1 MKDWLKRLGI
11 VLLALFLLVYVGY
24 QIFLVL
30 YSNVTVETVVAYS
43 VYDTVETQA
52 IAIRSETQV
61 EAEVGNNYLFYTLE
75 NGNRVSKNGTVAH
88 LYAEEETAGLQEQL
102 ALLDEDIAL
111 LESAQALAE
120 SEYAGLEAI
129 EQQLTRKVQELA
141 VYVNGQNAEELRA
154 MHAQLLSLMN
164 KRQVIIGAVE
174 NYTSKIEQLKAER
187 NALAARVVAPVGA
200 VRAPRSGYFVDRADG
215 FETYFSAKD
224 DDVAALTAEE
234 VQAALTASPSV
245 SASCVGKIV
254 AEYDWYLA
262 CSVDSQKAAALEVGD
277 SLNIRLPFVTAETV
291 PTKVLAVNHG
301 ANNQSA
307 LILKCSLMSE
317 ELSDIRI
324 ESVQL
329 LMEEHNGLRLP
340 DKALHFDENNRAGA
354 YVRMGTTVTFRYV
367 DILYHNE
374 KDKYSICAIPNAAD
388 KSYVQ
393 LYDDVIVEGKD
404 LYDGKVVQS

>member
-1 MKDWLKRLGI
+1 MKDWIKRLGI
-11 VLLALFLLVYVGY
+11 ILLAVFLLVYVGY

-30 YSNVTVETVVAYS
+30 YSNVTVETVMAYS

-52 IAIRSETQV
+52 IAIRNETQV
-61 EAEVGNNYLFYTLE
+61 EADVGNNHLFYTLK
-75 NGNRVSKNGTVAH
+75 NGNRVSKNGMVAQ

-102 ALLDEDIAL
+102 ALLDEEIAL
-111 LESAQALAE
+111 LESAQALAD

-129 EQQLTRKVQELA
+129 EQQLTKKIRDLA
-141 VYVNGQNAEELRA
+141 VYANGQNTEELRN
-154 MHAQLLSLMN
+154 MHTQLLSLMN
-164 KRQVIIGAVE
+164 KRQVIVGTISDFT
-174 NYTSKIEQLKAER
+174 NKLEQLRQER
-187 NALAARVVAPVGA
+187 STLAGRVAPPVGI
-200 VRAPRSGYFVDRADG
+200 VKAPRSGYFVDYADG
-215 FETYFSAKD
+215 FETYFSAND
-224 DDVAALTAEE
+224 DDIAALTAEE
-234 VQAALTASPSV
+234 VQEALAFTPSV
-245 SASCVGKIV
+245 SDTCIGKVV

-262 CSVDSQKAAALEVGD
+262 CSISGEKAATLEVGD
-277 SLNIRLPFVTAETV
+277 ELKIKLPFVTADII
-291 PTKVLAVNHG
+291 PTKVLAVNQG

-329 LMEEHNGLRLP
+329 LMEEHSGLRLP
-340 DKALHFDENNRAGA
+340 DKALHFDANNRAGA

-374 KDKYSICAIPNAAD
+374 KDKYSICAIPNVAD
-388 KSYVQ
+388 KTYVQ

>member
-11 VLLALFLLVYVGY
+11 ITLALFLLVYVGY

-30 YSNVTVETVVAYS
+30 YSNVTVETVAAYS

-52 IAIRSETQV
+52 IAIRTETQV
-61 EAEVGNNYLFYTLE
+61 EAEVGENYLFYTLQ
-75 NGNRVSKNGTVAH
+75 NGNRVSKNGTVAQ
-88 LYAEEETAGLQEQL
+88 LYLEEETAGLQEQL
-102 ALLDEDIAL
+102 ALLDEEIAL
-111 LESAQALAE
+111 LESAQALAD

-129 EQQLTRKVQELA
+129 EQQLTRQIRDLA

-154 MHAQLLSLMN
+154 IHAQLLSLMN
-164 KRQVIIGAVE
+164 KRQVIVGSI
-174 NYTSKIEQLKAER
+174 NDFSSKLEQLRNER
-187 NALAARVVAPVGA
+187 TNLASRITPPVGTIN
-200 VRAPRSGYFVDRADG
+200 APRSGYFVDRADG
-215 FETYFSAKD
+215 FETYFSPKD
-224 DDVAALTAEE
+224 DDIAALTAEE
-234 VQAALTASPSV
+234 VQAALAASPTVPST
-245 SASCVGKIV
+245 CVGKVV
-254 AEYDWYLA
+254 AEYNWYLA
-262 CSVDSQKAAALEVGD
+262 CSIVGEKAARLEVGD
-277 SLNIRLPFVTAETV
+277 SLNIRLPFVTAEII
-291 PTKVLAVNHG
+291 PTKVLAVNQS

-329 LMEEHNGLRLP
+329 LMEEYSGMRLP
-340 DKALHFDENNRAGA
+340 DKALHFDENNRPGA

-388 KSYVQ
+388 KTYVQ
-393 LYDDVIVEGKD
+393 LYDDVIIEGKD

>member
-11 VLLALFLLVYVGY
+11 ILLAIFLLVYVGY

-30 YSNVTVETVVAYS
+30 YSNVTVETVVAYN

-52 IAIRSETQV
+52 IAIRNETQI
-61 EAEVGNNYLFYTLE
+61 EAQVGNNYLFYTLE
-75 NGNRVSKNGTVAH
+75 NGNRISKNGAVAQ

-120 SEYAGLEAI
+120 SEYADLEAI
-129 EQQLTRKVQELA
+129 EQQLTRKVRQLV
-141 VYVNGQNAEELRA
+141 VYANGKSTEELRT

-164 KRQVIIGAVE
+164 KRQVIVGAVD
-174 NYTSKIEQLKAER
+174 NFTNRIEQLKSER
-187 NALAARVVAPVGA
+187 NTLAGRVVAPVGV
-200 VRAPRSGYFVDRADG
+200 VRAPRSGYFVNRADG
-215 FETYFSAKD
+215 FETYFSVND
-224 DDVAALTAEE
+224 DDVSALTAEE
-234 VQAALTASPSV
+234 VQMALAATP
-245 SASCVGKIV
+245 SASAACVGKVV

-262 CSVDSQKAAALEVGD
+262 CSIDSQKAASLEVGD
-277 SLNIRLPFVTAETV
+277 SLNIRMPFVTAETI
-291 PTKVLAVNHG
+291 PTKVLAVNQG
-301 ANNQSA
+301 ENNQSA

-317 ELSDIRI
+317 TLSDIRI

-329 LMEEHNGLRLP
+329 LMEEHNGLRIP
-340 DKALHFDENNRAGA
+340 DKALHFDQNNRAGA
-354 YVRMGTTVTFRYV
+354 YVRMGTTITFRYV

-374 KDKYSICAIPNAAD
+374 KDKYSICAIPNVAD
-388 KSYVQ
+388 KMYVQ
-393 LYDDVIVEGKD
+393 LYDDIIVEGKD

>member
-11 VLLALFLLVYVGY
+11 VLLAVFLLVYVGY
-24 QIFLVL
+24 QIFQVL
-30 YSNVTVETVVAYS
+30 YSNVTVETVSAYS

-52 IAIRSETQV
+52 IAIRNETLV
-61 EAEVGNNYLFYTLE
+61 EADVGDHYLFYTLD
-75 NGNRVSKNGTVAH
+75 NGNRVSKKGTVAR

-102 ALLDEDIAL
+102 ELLDEDIAL
-111 LESAQALAE
+111 LESAQALAS
-120 SEYAGLEAI
+120 SEYASLEAI
-129 EQQLTRKVQELA
+129 EQQLTRKIQEIA
-141 VYVNGQNAEELRA
+141 VYTNGQSSEELRT

-164 KRQVIIGAVE
+164 KRQVIIGAVDGFTE
-174 NYTSKIEQLKAER
+174 KLQHMRSER
-187 NALAARVVAPVGA
+187 DSLAGRVASPVGT
-200 VRAPRSGYFVDRADG
+200 VRAPQSGYFINRADG
-215 FETYFSAKD
+215 FETYFSAND
-224 DDVAALTAEE
+224 DDIAALTAEE
-234 VQAALTASPSV
+234 IQAALTASPSV
-245 SASCVGKIV
+245 PASCVGKIS

-262 CSVDSQKAAALEVGD
+262 CSIDSQKAATLEAGE
-277 SLNIRLPFVTAETV
+277 SLNIRLPFVTAELV
-291 PTKVLAVNHG
+291 PTKVLAVNQG

-317 ELSDIRI
+317 KLSGIRL

-329 LMEEHNGLRLP
+329 LLEEHSGLRLP
-340 DKALHFDENNRAGA
+340 DKALHFDANNRAGA
-354 YVRMGTTVTFRYV
+354 FVRMGTTVTFRYV

-388 KSYVQ
+388 KTYVQ

>member
-11 VLLALFLLVYVGY
+11 ITLAVFLLVYVGY

-30 YSNVTVETVVAYS
+30 YSNVTVETVSAYS

-52 IAIRSETQV
+52 IAIRNETQV
-61 EAEVGNNYLFYTLE
+61 EADVGNNYLFYTLQ
-75 NGNRVSKNGTVAH
+75 NGNRVSKNGAVAQ
-88 LYAEEETAGLQEQL
+88 LYADEETAGLQEQL
-102 ALLDEDIAL
+102 VLLDEEIAL
-111 LESAQALAE
+111 LESAQALAD

-129 EQQLTRKVQELA
+129 EQQLTKKIRDLA
-141 VYVNGQNAEELRA
+141 VYANGQNTEELRSI
-154 MHAQLLSLMN
+154 HAQLLSLMN
-164 KRQVIIGAVE
+164 KRQVIVGSIDDFS
-174 NYTSKIEQLKAER
+174 NKLEQLRNER
-187 NALAARVVAPVGA
+187 TNLAGRITPPVGT
-200 VRAPRSGYFVDRADG
+200 VNAPRSGYFVDRADG
-215 FETYFSAKD
+215 FETYFSVND
-224 DDVAALTAEE
+224 DDIAALTAEE
-234 VQAALTASPSV
+234 VQAALAATPTV
-245 SASCVGKIV
+245 SSACVGKVV

-262 CSVDSQKAAALEVGD
+262 CSIAGEKAARLEVGD
-277 SLNIRLPFVTAETV
+277 SLNIRLPFVTAEII
-291 PTKVLAVNHG
+291 PTKVLAVNQS
-301 ANNQSA
+301 ANNQSS

-329 LMEEHNGLRLP
+329 LMEEYSGMRLP
-340 DKALHFDENNRAGA
+340 DKALHFDENNRSGA

-388 KSYVQ
+388 KTYVQ
-393 LYDDVIVEGKD
+393 LYDDVIIEGKD